1 MASDTRG
8 RTGGDARKKMIERVR
23 GLLRMAEDPA
33 VTDAESQAFTA
44 KAAELMTRHAIAE
57 AEARAQRGEGVE
69 EITRLDFPVSGVG
82 GHGKARVKALAAIA
96 SAYGCQSAVRGN
108 TSANTER
115 TLIIVGTATALD
127 SLRVLLPSIS
137 MQMESS
143 ARFSARE
150 HVANLRELR
159 NYDRSTL
166 ATERNRFYRSFIRA
180 YGAAVA
186 ERIREFR
193 ARLAENAAGGG
204 NGGDAAEDTPT
215 TGADLVLRTDV
226 DRVQEEFERRFPKLR
241 PTRPERTHHRAGYR
255 AGYLRGRKAQ
265 LGVETAVGG
274 GGGHSLPE
282 RADTD

>member
-1 MASDTRG
+1 MASDARE
-8 RTGGDARKKMIERVR
+8 RTGGDARRKMIERVR

-69 EITRLDFPVSGVG
+69 EITRMDFPVSGVG

-108 TSANTER
+108 TSANTDR

-143 ARFSARE
+143 ARSSARE
-150 HVANLRELR
+150 HIANLRELR
-159 NYDRSTL
+159 NYDRSAL

-193 ARLAENAAGGG
+193 TRLAENAGR
-204 NGGDAAEDTPT
+204 GGDGAGEPDTPT
-215 TGADLVLRTDV
+215 TGTELVLRTDV

-255 AGYLRGRKAQ
+255 AGYLRGRKAE
-265 LGVETAVGG
+265 LGMETAVGRG
-274 GGGHSLPE
+274 RSNSLPS
-282 RADTD
+282 RAEAD